1 MHRAVD
7 WKLKYTPDD
16 GDLVK
21 LFYLPALRDAK
32 RYDRLTGYFSASAL
46 TLAARGI
53 EGLVRNEGRMRLIV
67 GCTLEPAEIAAIHEG
82 AELRGRVAEHL
93 RRWPLKPEDG
103 EEVDALELLAWM
115 VANDHLDVKV
125 AVPIG

>member
-16 GDLVK
+16 GDLVR
-21 LFYLPALRDAK
+21 LFYLPALEDAK

-53 EGLVRNEGRMRLIV
+53 EGLVRNKGRVRLIV

-82 AELRGRVAEHL
+82 AELRGKVAQHL
-93 RRWPLKPEDG
+93 RRWPLRPKDG
-103 EEVDALELLAWM
+103 EEADALCSRGWWQM
-115 VANDHLDVKV
+115 STSM
-125 AVPIG
+125 